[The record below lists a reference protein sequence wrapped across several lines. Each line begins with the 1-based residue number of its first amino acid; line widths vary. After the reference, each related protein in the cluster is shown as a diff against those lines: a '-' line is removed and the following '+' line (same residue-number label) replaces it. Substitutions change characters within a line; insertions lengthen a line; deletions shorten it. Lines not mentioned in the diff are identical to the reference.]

1 MRRYKLTWIG
11 LAIAV
16 AIAVTSNVIDFDP
29 FAHLVRFFDK
39 MEHYEIDELFV
50 GALIFLVFFT
60 VDLLRLQREQKVEH
74 EKNKVYKAM
83 IASSHHILN
92 NFLNQMQLFKITA
105 ESTPGFDQE
114 ILAMYDTIMK
124 EASDQI
130 KELSNISEISETSI
144 KEAVMPK
151 SGG

>member
-1 MRRYKLTWIG
+1 
-11 LAIAV
+11 
-16 AIAVTSNVIDFDP
+16 
-29 FAHLVRFFDK
+29 

-130 KELSNISEISETSI
+130 KKLSDISEVSETSI

-151 SGG
+151 SEG